1 MLGTE
6 AQVSSGVP
14 VHALYWYQMLL
25 LFFLLLT
32 GVCTTLPLPW
42 ESQHWCSR
50 SNPSCCGSR
59 PLIICTFPVTQ

>member
-14 VHALYWYQMLL
+14 VHALYWCQMLL

-32 GVCTTLPLPW
+32 GVCNTLALPW

-50 SNPSCCGSR
+50 SNPSYGSR